1 MSEFL
6 VDFLESL
13 VLNYIALALF
23 TGIEFATIC
32 VWVWVKTKNAENKFI
47 KIAFRAIICSLLI
60 GIWSYFIVYRAAYP
74 ISLAYYEC
82 NNDLT
87 YEIVGVIDRIE
98 QPQKDVLEITV
109 DNNTYRMVYG
119 SAKAH
124 YYFKNGISEGNTV
137 RLKIGNRSN
146 YILDACKVDIQE

>member
-13 VLNYIALALF
+13 VVNYIAIALF

-32 VWVWVKTKNAENKFI
+32 VWVWVKTKNAEKKFI

-60 GIWSYFIVYRAAYP
+60 GIWSYFIVYRTAYP

-98 QPQKDVLEITV
+98 HPEKNILEIKQ
-109 DNNTYRMVYG
+109 Y
-119 SAKAH
+119 S
-124 YYFKNGISEGNTV
+124 
-137 RLKIGNRSN
+137 KIH
-146 YILDACKVDIQE
+146 IMIFLIVKEAEQ